1 MMYLSQHKNIMSLGQ
16 QKTIDQR
23 PRS

>member
-1 MMYLSQHKNIMSLGQ
+1 MYLSQHKNIMSLGQ